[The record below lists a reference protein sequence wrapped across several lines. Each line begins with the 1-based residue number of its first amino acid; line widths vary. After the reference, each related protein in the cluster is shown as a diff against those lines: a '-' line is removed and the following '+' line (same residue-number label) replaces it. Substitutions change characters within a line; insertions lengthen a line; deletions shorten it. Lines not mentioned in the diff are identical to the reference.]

1 MNVTKGWVGVA
12 SVACGLGLAAA
23 LWIAPATAWAQ
34 ADPDAAATAQALH
47 EQAMKHMEQKDYAQ
61 ACPKLEE
68 VTRLVPEGLG
78 AKLSLAECYEGQ
90 GRYASAFTMFRVVE
104 GSAAAQGQRE
114 RSENAGKRAAAIAS
128 KVSKLTIEVPANVK
142 DLPGLEV
149 KRAGKVIPRGSWG
162 VAIPVD
168 KGEYEV
174 VATATGKKTWSAKV
188 VIKLDGESAIQPVG
202 PLEEAGPGDPKDPP
216 KDDPKDPPKDGQTTT
231 TTPQPKDEPSSGG
244 LGGQQIA
251 GIVVGA
257 SGIVA
262 LAIGGAFGGIAL
274 SKQGESNEPGNC
286 DENNQCSPTGLDLRQ
301 EALTAS
307 YVSTAMIVVGGAL
320 AATGVVVFLTA
331 PSNDEAKVG
340 LRVGPG
346 AVGVWGTF

>member
-1 MNVTKGWVGVA
+1 MKCTKGSAGVW
-12 SVACGLGLAAA
+12 SVACGLGLVAA
-23 LWIAPATAWAQ
+23 LSFAPATAWAQ

-114 RSENAGKRAAAIAS
+114 RSEAAGKRAAAIAS
-128 KVSKLTIEVPANVK
+128 KVSKLTIDVPANVK
-142 DLPGLEV
+142 DLPGLEI
-149 KRAGKVIPRGSWG
+149 KRAGKLIPRGSWG

-174 VATATGKKTWSAKV
+174 VATASGKKLWSVKV
-188 VIKLDGESAIQPVG
+188 VIKTDGESATQPVG
-202 PLEEAGPGDPKDPP
+202 PLEDSAPGDPKDAPKDPP
-216 KDDPKDPPKDGQTTT
+216 KDPPTDGSTTT
-231 TTPQPKDEPSSGG
+231 APPPTEEPSSGG
-244 LGGQQIA
+244 LGGQHIA

-262 LAIGGAFGGIAL
+262 LAIGAGFGGIAL

-301 EALTAS
+301 DALTAS
-307 YVSTAMIVVGGAL
+307 YVSTAMIIVGGAL

-340 LRVGPG
+340 LQVGPG